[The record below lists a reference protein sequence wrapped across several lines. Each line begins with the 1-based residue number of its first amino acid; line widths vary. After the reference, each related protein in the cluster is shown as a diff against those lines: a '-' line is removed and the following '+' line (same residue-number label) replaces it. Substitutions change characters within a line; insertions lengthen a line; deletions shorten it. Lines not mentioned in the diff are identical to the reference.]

1 MIGAKEARALFSKTV
16 EERYLKSACEAW
28 MEDNLDSKIRKSSQN
43 GFSSIKVEVPYEY
56 KDYCSTALSNLGY
69 YVRASGPDFNNGKK
83 VLNFY
88 ISW

>member
-1 MIGAKEARALFSKTV
+1 
-16 EERYLKSACEAW
+16 